1 MKQQII
7 DFLLANADP
16 SIVLRVKKEVLGS
29 LSSTEEAE
37 LLEKIIPQKI
47 VQLIIQSQKPDGWFG
62 GAFHGNYVGGKH
74 YDNMEVG
81 LRYLVEKGFT
91 HENEYISKAVKCL
104 LHKEPFD
111 SAYRIKE
118 PKAPN
123 TDYSLTS
130 FGLYL
135 YRSSIILRAGYEH
148 LVPKGHFIN
157 LKHDVGFSLANF
169 ANVLNYENSEDAI
182 ETHRKKACFK
192 QGVLWPC
199 MYHLRMLAHSQ
210 SWRNEQNKMLLAKS
224 VNHLTTFSQSGVDV
238 YTYRRGQFISP
249 CWSFIFTSIT
259 ADDSI
264 TNGVVGTSWFDIME
278 LYARCGIINRIPVL
292 KNEYDTMLTLID
304 EDLRLSFKCCT
315 KKNSFHWG
323 PYGGIALETDWRST
337 LKVQCDILFRILLI
351 IHYSNLSQ

>member
-1 MKQQII
+1 MKQKII
-7 DFLLANADP
+7 DFLLENADP
-16 SIVLRVKKEVLGS
+16 SIILRVKKEVLGS
-29 LSSTEEAE
+29 LPPTEEAD

-62 GAFHGNYVGGKH
+62 NAFHGNYTGGKY

-81 LRYLVEKGFT
+81 LRYLVEKGFP
-91 HENEYISKAVKCL
+91 HDNEYISKAVNCL
-104 LHKEPFD
+104 LQKEPFD
-111 SAYRIKE
+111 SAYGFKE
-118 PKAPN
+118 PKAPS

-148 LVPKGHFIN
+148 LIPENHFID
-157 LKHDVGFSLANF
+157 LKHDVEFSLANF
-169 ANVLNYENSEDAI
+169 ANVLNYEKSEDAI

-210 SWRNEQNKMLLAKS
+210 SWRNEQNQTLLANS
-224 VNHLTTFSQSGVDV
+224 VNRLSTFSQSGVDV

-249 CWSFIFTSIT
+249 CRSFIFTNIT
-259 ADDSI
+259 AGDSI
-264 TNGVVGTSWFDIME
+264 TNEVVSTSWFDIME
-278 LYARCGIINRIPVL
+278 LYARCGIINRVPAL
-292 KNEYDTMLTLID
+292 KNEYDALLTLID
-304 EDLRLSFKCCT
+304 KDLNLGFKCCT
-315 KKNSFHWG
+315 KKNSFYWG

-337 LKVQCDILFRILLI
+337 LKVQCDILFRVLLI
-351 IHYSNLSQ
+351 MHYSNCD